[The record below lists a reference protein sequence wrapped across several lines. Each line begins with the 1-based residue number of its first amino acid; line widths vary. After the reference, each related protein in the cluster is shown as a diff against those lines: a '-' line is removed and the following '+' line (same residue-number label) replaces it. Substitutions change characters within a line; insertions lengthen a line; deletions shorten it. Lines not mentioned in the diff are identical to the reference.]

1 MGDNCEDD
9 ATAGW
14 VRFRL
19 ELAGVGGLARSEG
32 VKGVW
37 RETRLRVSSGGGL
50 ISCTLLSTL

>member
-37 RETRLRVSSGGGL
+37 RCENNY
-50 ISCTLLSTL
+50 